1 MVIADYLLA
10 GLVAMLTG
18 LDRVALVQV
27 MISRPL
33 VAAPLT
39 GLVLGNPLLGLEVGM
54 LLELL
59 WLGRLPVGAA
69 IPPDDTQVAVG
80 ATVLAFSMGQML
92 DLVGMPMVILAVL
105 VAIPLGKFGQIF
117 DRLARNVNDRLAV
130 AGLKALGSGNTNGL
144 ERRHLMGLIS
154 FAVSSL
160 ATACVIVLIGSVIL
174 FYTAPQLIGA
184 VRDTGLSLQYS
195 LIIVGAASLLGTIN
209 VNRSISLFCAAF
221 SGTLLVLWM
230 R

>member
-1 MVIADYLLA
+1 MVIGDYLLA

-18 LDRVALVQV
+18 LDRVALIQI

-33 VAAPLT
+33 VAGPLT
-39 GLVLGNPLLGLEVGM
+39 GWVLGHPLIGMEVGV

-80 ATVLAFSMGQML
+80 ATVLAISMGHL
-92 DLVGMPMVILAVL
+92 LNLNGMPLVILSVL
-105 VAIPLGKFGQIF
+105 IAIPLGKFGQVF
-117 DRLARNVNDRLAV
+117 DRLARHVNGRIAIS
-130 AGLKALGSGNTNGL
+130 GHHALMAGNTGSFERYHLLGL
-144 ERRHLMGLIS
+144 AS
-154 FAVSSL
+154 FALASL
-160 ATACVIVLIGSVIL
+160 ATAFIIVLSGSFVL
-174 FYTAPQLIGA
+174 YFMAPLLIGA
-184 VRDTGLSLQYS
+184 VREAGLSLQYS
-195 LIIVGAASLLGTIN
+195 LVLVGAASLLGTIN

-221 SGTLLVLWM
+221 TGTMLVLWL

>member
-1 MVIADYLLA
+1 MVVGDYLLA

-18 LDRVALVQV
+18 LDRVALVQA

-33 VAAPLT
+33 VAGPLA
-39 GLVLGNPLLGLEVGM
+39 GWALGNPLVGLEVGM

-80 ATVLAFSMGQML
+80 ATVMALSVGHLLSFH
-92 DLVGMPMVILAVL
+92 GMPMVILSVL
-105 VAIPLGKFGQIF
+105 IAIPLGKFGQIF
-117 DRLARNVNDRLAV
+117 DRLARHVNDRLAV
-130 AGLKALGSGNTNGL
+130 AGHNALMVGNTSGL
-144 ERRHLMGLIS
+144 ERYHLFGLAS
-154 FAVSSL
+154 FAMASL
-160 ATACVIVLIGSVIL
+160 ATALVIVLVGSFIL
-174 FYTAPQLIGA
+174 YSVAPLLIGA
-184 VRDTGLSLQYS
+184 VREAGLSLQYS
-195 LIIVGAASLLGTIN
+195 LILVGAASLLGTIN

-221 SGTLLVLWM
+221 TGTMLVLWL

>member
-1 MVIADYLLA
+1 MVVGDYLLA

-33 VAAPLT
+33 VAGPLT
-39 GLVLGNPLLGLEVGM
+39 GMVLGNPLVGLEVGM

-80 ATVLAFSMGQML
+80 ATVLALSVGHLL
-92 DLVGMPMVILAVL
+92 DLHGMPMVILSVL
-105 VAIPLGKFGQIF
+105 IAIPLGKFGQIF
-117 DRLARNVNDRLAV
+117 DRLARHFNDHLAV
-130 AGLKALGSGNTNGL
+130 SGHSELMAGSTRGL
-144 ERRHLMGLIS
+144 ERHHLFGLAS
-154 FAVSSL
+154 FALASL
-160 ATACVIVLIGSVIL
+160 ATAFVIVLIGSFALYSV
-174 FYTAPQLIGA
+174 APLLIGA
-184 VRDTGLSLQYS
+184 VREAGLSLQYS
-195 LIIVGAASLLGTIN
+195 LILVGAASLLGTIN
-209 VNRSISLFCAAF
+209 VNRSLSLFGAAF
-221 SGTLLVLWM
+221 TGTMLVLWL

>member
-1 MVIADYLLA
+1 MVVSDYLLA
-10 GLVAMLTG
+10 SLVAMMTG
-18 LDRVALVQV
+18 LDRVALVQA

-39 GLVLGNPLLGLEVGM
+39 GWVLGSPLVGLEIGM

-80 ATVLAFSMGQML
+80 ATVLAISVGHFLGMN
-92 DLVGMPMVILAVL
+92 GMPLVLLSVL
-105 VAIPLGKFGQIF
+105 VAIPLGKFGQVF
-117 DRLARNVNDRLAV
+117 DKLARHINDRIAASGFNALM
-130 AGLKALGSGNTNGL
+130 AGNVGGM
-144 ERRHLMGLIS
+144 ERRHLCGLLT

-160 ATACVIVLIGSVIL
+160 ATAVVIVSVGSFFLLSFTPV
-174 FYTAPQLIGA
+174 LIGA
-184 VRDTGLSLQYS
+184 VQQTGLSLQYS
-195 LIIVGAASLLGTIN
+195 LIMVGAASLLGTIN

-221 SGTLLVLWM
+221 TGTMLVLWL

>member
-130 AGLKALGSGNTNGL
+130 AGLKALSNGNANGL

-174 FYTAPQLIGA
+174 FYTAPLLIGA
-184 VRDTGLSLQYS
+184 VRDAGLSLQYS

>member
-1 MVIADYLLA
+1 MVVGEYLLA
-10 GLVAMLTG
+10 GFVAVLTG

-39 GLVLGNPLLGLEVGM
+39 GLVLGNPLVGLEVGM
-54 LLELL
+54 LIELL

-80 ATVLAFSMGQML
+80 ATVLALSVGHSL
-92 DLVGMPMVILAVL
+92 DLSGMPMVLLAVL
-105 VAIPLGKFGQIF
+105 IAIPLGKFGQVF
-117 DRLARNVNDRLAV
+117 DRLARHANDRLAV
-130 AGLKALGSGNTNGL
+130 SALDALTDGSSRGL
-144 ERRHLMGLIS
+144 ERYHLFGLAS
-154 FAVSSL
+154 FALANL
-160 ATACVIVLIGSVIL
+160 ATALVIVLIGSFVL
-174 FYTAPQLIGA
+174 YSVAPLLIGA
-184 VRDTGLSLQYS
+184 VREAGLSLQYS
-195 LIIVGAASLLGTIN
+195 LILVGAASLLGTIN

-221 SGTLLVLWM
+221 TGTMLVLWL

>member
-1 MVIADYLLA
+1 MVVVDYLLA
-10 GLVAMLTG
+10 GLVAMMAG

-80 ATVLAFSMGQML
+80 ATVMAFSMGQAL
-92 DLVGMPMVILAVL
+92 GLVGMPMVLLSVL

-130 AGLKALGSGNTNGL
+130 SALKALDNGNTNGF
-144 ERRHLMGLIS
+144 ERRHLLGLAS
-154 FAVSSL
+154 FAMSSL
-160 ATACVIVLIGSVIL
+160 ATACVIVLIGSIFL
-174 FYTAPQLIGA
+174 FYTAPQLIAA
-184 VRDTGLSLQYS
+184 VRDAGLSLQYS